1 MKKALFLLGL
11 SFNFLL
17 TNAQHFNRC
26 GYDLYNNTCVSLDP
40 QYIIRRSEI
49 DQQISNFAVNSVNRS
64 EEILRIPVVFH
75 VIYNNETQN
84 LSDEK
89 IQEQLDILNRDYG
102 RLNADTSNTREE
114 FLPVA
119 ASTGIEFYLAQWDP
133 EGNSTTG
140 ITHTQTDQ
148 ATFFNLQFDLNRM
161 KSSSSGGV
169 DAWDVNHYLN
179 IWVCNLAVPILNTP
193 LVLGFAT
200 PPNGAPNWPSGSA
213 AEQPQYDGVVLHYE
227 VVGEN
232 PNATG
237 ALATVNRGRT
247 ATHEVGHYLGLRHIW
262 GDAQGQDGCSV
273 DDGIED
279 TPNCSEAQQQTCDYT
294 SNTCI
299 DEPVDYPDQIE
310 NYMDYSDENCMNMFT
325 LQQANAMRFVIE
337 NFRQD
342 LLLSTNNILVK
353 NTSISVFPNPV
364 IDILNFKLPFESI
377 SHYENLQIV
386 AIDGRIVK
394 SLSSLNQSID
404 VSDLEAGIYF
414 INFPQA
420 ASSFSVRFV
429 KM

>member
-1 MKKALFLLGL
+1 MKKALFCFSLA
-11 SFNFLL
+11 FQFFVV
-17 TNAQHFNRC
+17 NAQEFNRC
-26 GYDLYNNTCVSLDP
+26 GYDLYNSSRAEVDP
-40 QYIIRRSEI
+40 HYLARRALI
-49 DQQISNFAVNSVNRS
+49 DQQISDFAVNSSIRS

-75 VIYNNETQN
+75 VIYNNESQN

-89 IQEQLDILNRDYG
+89 IQEQLDILNKDYG
-102 RLNADTSNTREE
+102 RLNDDTVNTREE

-133 EGNSTTG
+133 SGNSTTG

-161 KSSSSGGV
+161 KSSSTGGV
-169 DAWDVNHYLN
+169 DAWDVNHYMN

-200 PPNGAPNWPSGSA
+200 PPDGAPNWPSGSA
-213 AEQPQYDGVVLHYE
+213 AEEPQYDGVVLHYE

-237 ALATVNRGRT
+237 ALATVNKGRT

-262 GDAQGQDGCSV
+262 GDGQGQDGCSV

-279 TPNCSEAQQQTCDYT
+279 TPNSSEAQQQTCDFNA
-294 SNTCI
+294 NTCI
-299 DEPVDYPDQIE
+299 DSPIDFSDQIE

-325 LQQANAMRFVIE
+325 QQQANAMRYVVE

-342 LLLSTNNILVK
+342 LLLSSHNHSSSNAGIF
-353 NTSISVFPNPV
+353 IFPNPV
-364 IDILNFKLPFESI
+364 L
-377 SHYENLQIV
+377 ENLEVKTPTSFSSGTSNAIITS
-386 AIDGRIVK
+386 IDGREIRT
-394 SLSSLNQSID
+394 LSSLNQMIN
-404 VSDLEAGIYF
+404 VSDLQPGIYF
-414 INFPQA
+414 LTFSQSTI
-420 ASSFSVRFV
+420 SYSVRFV